1 MLEQEYDPPR
11 RLPRHLAP
19 PAPEPERFSFTIRP
33 VRPEDFPHTLALYR
47 HWVRNSVVTFDE
59 TPPTLRSYRS
69 KWTHLIGQGFPFLV
83 AESASGEIL
92 GFAQVQP
99 FRQKSAF
106 RRTVESS
113 IYLGPASVGKGL
125 GSALLAALITA
136 CEEAAIKEMIAVIAD
151 QGAAASLALHE
162 KFGFQKTGEMP
173 RVGYKFNRWI
183 GILLLQKSLSP
194 SQTKRSTR

>member
-33 VRPEDFPHTLALYR
+33 VRSEDFPHTLALYR

-69 KWTHLIGQGFPFLV
+69 KWNHLIGQGFPFLV

-125 GSALLAALITA
+125 GSALLAELITA
-136 CEEAAIKEMIAVIAD
+136 CKEAGIKEMIAVIAD

-162 KFGFQKTGEMP
+162 KCGFRKTGEMP

-183 GILLLQKSLSP
+183 GIILLQKSLSP
-194 SQTKRSTR
+194 SPTKRSSR